1 MIPATELL
9 LKKEVKNELRKVR
22 KQKKECEEKSKE
34 KEEIVFDCFQ
44 MKSDKEEGFILRRI
58 KKMENIMT
66 TIDKI
71 INTLLLYSL

>member
-1 MIPATELL
+1 MTPATEALL
-9 LKKEVKNELRKVR
+9 RKEVKNELRKVR

-44 MKSDKEEGFILRRI
+44 MKSDKEEGFILRKI

-66 TIDKI
+66 TINKI